1 MTRPRHMRSVR
12 SNKGTRRDVCT
23 CFSYTAKC
31 TPLAALRVSVQ
42 SCFASWARVGTLRL
56 PKSAGAGLRRGTRRG
71 APASGRVVLTRSSLF
86 RVCPALWTTG
96 SVRDS
101 GPSARST
108 ADGGCGLRDGALYNG
123 RYYIYVTARSR
134 TSVALR
140 SERFMQAAPDRPP
153 RFIFN
158 TTIHR
163 TSNTS
168 PTCATEKPAPSG
180 DTASRQLIRRSFAGD
195 EFSSVKLRIW
205 NSSRASLSVTLGR
218 LFSRRGCAFDTTCI
232 VESAVAGMD
241 EWMQLGRSATTPP
254 RVSARMP
261 AAVAGM
267 DGWMPRLRIG
277 ITQRSCSQLGASPSP
292 PPPT

>member
-1 MTRPRHMRSVR
+1 MRP
-12 SNKGTRRDVCT
+12 
-23 CFSYTAKC
+23 
-31 TPLAALRVSVQ
+31 
-42 SCFASWARVGTLRL
+42 
-56 PKSAGAGLRRGTRRG
+56 
-71 APASGRVVLTRSSLF
+71 
-86 RVCPALWTTG
+86 
-96 SVRDS
+96 
-101 GPSARST
+101 
-108 ADGGCGLRDGALYNG
+108 
-123 RYYIYVTARSR
+123 
-134 TSVALR
+134 VAQR
-140 SERFMQAAPDRPP
+140 ERFMQAAPDLQDSYSIQP
-153 RFIFN
+153 
-158 TTIHR
+158 HR

-232 VESAVAGMD
+232 AESAVAGMD
-241 EWMQLGRSATTPP
+241 EWMQLGRSATSPP
-254 RVSARMP
+254 RVSACMQLGRSATSPPRVRARMP

-277 ITQRSCSQLGASPSP
+277 LTQRSCSQLGASPSP

>member
-1 MTRPRHMRSVR
+1 MRSVR

-71 APASGRVVLTRSSLF
+71 APASGRVVLTLVSLPCLSGTVDDRF
-86 RVCPALWTTG
+86 GAGQWSECTQYGGWGMRVAGW
-96 SVRDS
+96 
-101 GPSARST
+101 
-108 ADGGCGLRDGALYNG
+108 GALYNG

>member
-1 MTRPRHMRSVR
+1 M
-12 SNKGTRRDVCT
+12 
-23 CFSYTAKC
+23 
-31 TPLAALRVSVQ
+31 
-42 SCFASWARVGTLRL
+42 
-56 PKSAGAGLRRGTRRG
+56 
-71 APASGRVVLTRSSLF
+71 
-86 RVCPALWTTG
+86 
-96 SVRDS
+96 
-101 GPSARST
+101 
-108 ADGGCGLRDGALYNG
+108 RDGALYNG

-158 TTIHR
+158 TTKHR